1 MAKNSSLLGTLLRM
15 SLIGAA
21 GMLAWRV
28 AQRNRMGQP
37 VHRELSRWEGE
48 GGSLADTAESATTRV
63 RESGAAKR
71 SNGGGMNGAS
81 ANGAAGSAWPFPHS

>member
-28 AQRNRMGQP
+28 AQRNRMAQP
-37 VHRELSRWEGE
+37 AHRELSRWEGE
-48 GGSLADTAESATTRV
+48 GGSLAEAAGTSASVTASR
-63 RESGAAKR
+63 GH
-71 SNGGGMNGAS
+71 GMNGAS
-81 ANGAAGSAWPFPHS
+81 NGSAGSPWPFPHS

>member
-1 MAKNSSLLGTLLRM
+1 M

-48 GGSLADTAESATTRV
+48 GGSLVETAESAAARS
-63 RESGAAKR
+63 RDSGATR
-71 SNGGGMNGAS
+71 RGNSNGSGGGMNGAS
-81 ANGAAGSAWPFPHS
+81 SNGAAGSPWPFPHS